1 VSQPSRIPGDQFLRA
16 GFRFF
21 TPTPTRWGDCDMFG
35 HVNNV
40 QFVRYYESGRL
51 DYFHRLLDVS
61 TGPDVH
67 NSLIIAD
74 IHVTFLRQ
82 IHHPC
87 ALEVGSRISRLGNSS
102 FDFEAALFAPGEE
115 TPYSTA
121 RAACVWFNYRE
132 NHSAPI
138 PPAARDI
145 IQQFEEIES

>member
-1 VSQPSRIPGDQFLRA
+1 MTISSSSQIEHYQRP

-21 TPTPTRWGDCDMFG
+21 TPSPTRWGDCDMFG

-51 DYFHRLLDVS
+51 DYFHRLLDI
-61 TGPDVH
+61 TGETDLH
-67 NSLIIAD
+67 YSLIIAD

-102 FDFEAALFAPGEE
+102 FDFEAALFVPGDDE
-115 TPYSTA
+115 PSSTA
-121 RAACVWFNYRE
+121 KAACVWFNYRD

-138 PPAARDI
+138 PPAEREI
-145 IQQFEEIES
+145 IQQFEGIES

>member
-1 VSQPSRIPGDQFLRA
+1 
-16 GFRFF
+16 
-21 TPTPTRWGDCDMFG
+21 MFG

-51 DYFHRLLDVS
+51 DYFHRLLELD
-61 TGPDVH
+61 TGPEVV

-102 FDFEAALFAPGEE
+102 FDFEAALFAAGDDEPM
-115 TPYSTA
+115 STA
-121 RAACVWFNYRE
+121 VAACVWFNYRE
-132 NHSAPI
+132 NRSQPI
-138 PPAARDI
+138 PPAQRAK
-145 IQQFEEIES
+145 IQQFEGLEV

>member
-1 VSQPSRIPGDQFLRA
+1 MSKSNTVRADEYLRSR
-16 GFRFF
+16 FRFF

-40 QFVRYYESGRL
+40 QFVRYLESGRL
-51 DYFHRLLDVS
+51 DYFHQLLDMS
-61 TGPDVH
+61 AGPEVH

-87 ALEVGSRISRLGNSS
+87 ALEVGTRINRLGNKS
-102 FDFEAALFAPGEE
+102 FDIDAAIFAPGEDQ
-115 TPYSTA
+115 PYSTA

-132 NHSAPI
+132 NRSIPI
-138 PPAARDI
+138 PSAERNI
-145 IQQFEEIES
+145 IIEFEEMKE

>member
-1 VSQPSRIPGDQFLRA
+1 MTASTQIGLQDYARD

-51 DYFHRLLDVS
+51 DYFR
-61 TGPDVH
+61 
-67 NSLIIAD
+67 LIIAD

-87 ALEVGSRISRLGNSS
+87 ALEVGSRISRLGNKS
-102 FDFEAALFAPGEE
+102 FDFAAAIFAPGEDQ
-115 TPYSTA
+115 PCSTA
-121 RAACVWFNYRE
+121 KAACVWFNYRD
-132 NHSAPI
+132 NHSTPI
-138 PPAARDI
+138 PPTEREI
-145 IQQFEEIES
+145 IEQFEGIES